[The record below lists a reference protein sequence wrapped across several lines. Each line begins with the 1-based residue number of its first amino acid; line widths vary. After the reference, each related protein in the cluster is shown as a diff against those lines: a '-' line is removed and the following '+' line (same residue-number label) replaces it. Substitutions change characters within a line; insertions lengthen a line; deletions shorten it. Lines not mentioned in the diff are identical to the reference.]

1 MPSIMIV
8 DNGSLSTDVLAQRLE
23 GLGARTTIVSLGEL
37 APDMADDGGY
47 DGVVLTGT
55 DVPSTTPYVYE
66 SELELIRRTE
76 KPLLGICGGMHLIGR
91 AHGVGI
97 DDCKHAVGKTPV
109 HVDGED
115 ALFES
120 LESPALLFERH
131 RYQLVDVPEGFRRI
145 AWGEDCHTEG
155 IRHAERPTYGL
166 QAHVEFRQE
175 GKVILRN
182 FVSLLTLDSPVAAS
196 VV

>member
-1 MPSIMIV
+1 MPRILII
-8 DNGSLSTDVLAQRLE
+8 DNGSLSTDVLSDRLQ
-23 GLGARTTIVSLGEL
+23 GLGAETEIVSLGEL
-37 APDMADDGGY
+37 YPEMPEEGGY

-55 DVPSTTPYVYE
+55 DVPSTTPYVYDA
-66 SELELIRRTE
+66 ELELIRRTE
-76 KPLLGICGGMHLIGR
+76 IPLLGICGGMHLIGK

-109 HVDGED
+109 HVDGAE
-115 ALFES
+115 ALFEN

-145 AWGEDCHTEG
+145 AWGDDCTNEG

-166 QAHVEFRQE
+166 QAHVEFRPE

-182 FVSLLTLDSPVAAS
+182 FVSLLTLDSAVAA
-196 VV
+196 

>member
-1 MPSIMIV
+1 VPKIMIV
-8 DNGSLSTDVLAQRLE
+8 DNGSLSTDVLAARLE
-23 GLGARTTIVSLGEL
+23 GLGAETTIVSLGEL
-37 APDMADDGGY
+37 SPDMAAEGEF

-76 KPLLGICGGMHLIGR
+76 VPLLGICGGMHLIGK

-97 DDCKHAVGKTPV
+97 GDCRHAVGKTPV
-109 HVDGED
+109 HVAGD
-115 ALFES
+115 ALFDA

-131 RYQLVDVPEGFRRI
+131 RYQLMDVPEGFRRI
-145 AWGEDCHTEG
+145 AWGDHCHTEG

-166 QAHVEFRQE
+166 QAHVEFRPE

-182 FVSLLTLDSPVAAS
+182 FVSLLTLDSAVPA
-196 VV
+196 

>member
-1 MPSIMIV
+1 MPKLMIV
-8 DNGSLSTDVLAQRLE
+8 DNGSLSTDVLADRLQ
-23 GLGARTTIVSLGEL
+23 GLGAETTIVSLGEL
-37 APDMADDGGY
+37 SPDMAAEGGF
-47 DGVVLTGT
+47 DAVVLTGT

-76 KPLLGICGGMHLIGR
+76 VPLLGICGGMHLIGK

-97 DDCKHAVGKTPV
+97 GDCKHAVGKTPV

-115 ALFES
+115 RLFED

-131 RYQLVDVPEGFRRI
+131 RYQLMDVPEGFRRI

-166 QAHVEFRQE
+166 QAHVEFRPE
-175 GKVILRN
+175 GKMILRN
-182 FVSLLTLDSPVAAS
+182 FLSLLTLDAAVAF
-196 VV
+196 